1 MESASKISLVL
12 IEMPRVARDPNVP
25 VFQFE
30 PNPQKQLS
38 DKTIQIYRNHLNKI
52 TEASYQQSL
61 ADKRKKV
68 IQNKKDLLAKSS
80 RVVDIILNSSD
91 SRQTRCGMF
100 SAVFYAVGEKNLNRN
115 KKMKSFVEEFRKI
128 YYDDKYL
135 DYLNKKEEAVESEE

>member
-1 MESASKISLVL
+1 
-12 IEMPRVARDPNVP
+12 MPRIARDPNVP
-25 VFQFE
+25 VFEFE

-38 DKTIQIYRNHLNKI
+38 DKTVQIYRNHLNKI

-68 IQNKKDLLAKSS
+68 IKTKKDLIAKHT
-80 RVVDIILNSSD
+80 RVVEIILGASE

-128 YYDDKYL
+128 YYDDKYK
-135 DYLNKKEEAVESEE
+135 DYLKKKEEADDSTSVTEE

>member
-1 MESASKISLVL
+1 MILHPKQK
-12 IEMPRVARDPNVP
+12 MPRVARDPNIP
-25 VFQFE
+25 VFEFE
-30 PNPQKQLS
+30 VNPQKQLS
-38 DKTIQIYRNHLNKI
+38 EKTVQIYRNHLNRI

-68 IQNKKDLLAKSS
+68 IKSKKDLVAKQS
-80 RVVDIILNSSD
+80 RVVDIILAASE

-135 DYLNKKEEAVESEE
+135 DYLKKKGESDTAEPTAEE

>member
-1 MESASKISLVL
+1 
-12 IEMPRVARDPNVP
+12 MPRVARDPNVP
-25 VFQFE
+25 VFEFE
-30 PNPQKQLS
+30 VSPTKDLS
-38 DKTIQIYRNHLNKI
+38 EKTVQIYRNHLNKI

-68 IQNKKDLLAKSS
+68 IKTKKDLVAKQA
-80 RVVDIILNSSD
+80 RVVEIILNASE

-135 DYLNKKEEAVESEE
+135 DYLKKKAESETSEPAAAE